1 MIMDKTKIAM
11 SIAGSDSG
19 GGAGIQADLK
29 TFAAL
34 NVYGTCVLTAVTAQN
49 TLEVSDFEMMSNKLI
64 SSQFNSLISD
74 IYPNAIKIGMLGSDN
89 VVLLI
94 SELLSKIDVPI
105 VLDPVMVAKSGDQLI
120 SDNAVQV
127 MKSNLIP
134 KSTVLTP
141 NIPEAEVL
149 SDMKIRSRND
159 MLTAS
164 EKILELGSNYLL
176 LKGGHMEGDP
186 IDLLFKRGEGLILE
200 LPQRRI
206 NTKNTHGTG
215 CTFSSAITAEL
226 AKGRNYEDSVTIA
239 QKYVFESIL
248 NSVELGKGHGP
259 LNHFYKYSE

>member
-1 MIMDKTKIAM
+1 MLPDLSSSTK
-11 SIAGSDSG
+11 
-19 GGAGIQADLK
+19 
-29 TFAAL
+29 
-34 NVYGTCVLTAVTAQN
+34 
-49 TLEVSDFEMMSNKLI
+49 
-64 SSQFNSLISD
+64 
-74 IYPNAIKIGMLGSDN
+74 NA
-89 VVLLI
+89 
-94 SELLSKIDVPI
+94 
-105 VLDPVMVAKSGDQLI
+105 
-120 SDNAVQV
+120 
-127 MKSNLIP
+127 

-159 MLTAS
+159 MLAAS
-164 EKILELGSNYLL
+164 EKILEFGSNYLL

-186 IDLLFKRGEGLILE
+186 VDLLFKRGEGLILE